1 MAKKSTNS
9 DKENPYFQKL
19 GLNQGFPKYCSTSH
33 PVCSFFGHG
42 NLNNKS
48 GNILLDHCKEKK
60 EMENVYFWNKNV
72 LTRIGEINKT
82 TLNNPKHII
91 LGK

>member
-9 DKENPYFQKL
+9 NKENPYFQKL

-48 GNILLDHCKEKK
+48 GNILLNHCKERNGKCAFLEQK
-60 EMENVYFWNKNV
+60 CFNQDWGNK
-72 LTRIGEINKT
+72 
-82 TLNNPKHII
+82 
-91 LGK
+91 